1 MVRSKL
7 DRVNINYD
15 EFRAIDAGDVDY
27 STVIYDYTFANENI
41 EIALGK
47 EKHTY
52 SKYNVVYFSIYL
64 VVNDAPVSRIGVFE
78 IDSRKLIN
86 SMDDDGAIDLRQG
99 NILIFIDG
107 QYLQSLLAK
116 YSLPTPPKAVANNVV
131 DAEPIVLDVEVI
143 DGDAQDDVMRLAVDV
158 EKTARTPPAD
168 NNKDKHA
175 GIFVIDTNVVSPS
188 LLSEES
194 EQESDQ
200 LKREFEDTVKA
211 TWIEKFTHNNHY
223 SLIDNEGGGDCLFA
237 VIRDAFHQIGHITTV
252 SAIRKLLATEVDD
265 ALYQEYR
272 TMYINILADYQE
284 KEKEMKAIHKKTLVL
299 KKLSASIDDRSDK
312 NTTVMETQMEQQRV
326 LAEANELIR
335 QYQALLL
342 EKKETKQLLSEFEF
356 MKELDSID
364 KFREYV
370 QSSRYW
376 ADTWAISTLER
387 LLNIKLVILSEEAFT
402 TGEKDAV
409 MQCGQ
414 LNDTKIEEQKT
425 FAPDYYIMTSYS
437 GNHYKLISYKEKRIF
452 RFREIPY
459 DVKTM
464 IVNKCLERN
473 AGPYYLIQDFRNY
486 KSKIGIDADMGRPE
500 EDNYLDT
507 DLYNKDVV
515 FMFHSNSNANPKPGY
530 GSGEQIPANMILEYK
545 SLNKLK
551 NWRRKL
557 SDEWP
562 VQITIDGHRWNS
574 AMHYY
579 LGSQYKKGYPDF
591 YLQFSTDS
599 GSELSKNV
607 DMAIAASSK
616 SGKYND
622 RLVRPANVKVDPDFY
637 EISNNSR
644 SEQERYTALNA
655 KFTQNQDMKQI
666 LMETRRAKLIH
677 FVRGREP
684 EIDIMLMK
692 LRNELA

>member
-7 DRVNINYD
+7 DRVNINYP
-15 EFRAIDAGDVDY
+15 EFRTIDAGDVDY
-27 STVIYDYTFANENI
+27 STVIYVYTFANENI

-52 SKYNVVYFSIYL
+52 SNYNVVYFSIYL
-64 VVNDAPVSRIGVFE
+64 VVNEAPVSRIGVFE

-86 SMDDDGAIDLRQG
+86 SMDDDGGIDLRQG
-99 NILIFIDG
+99 NILMFIDG

-116 YSLPTPPKAVANNVV
+116 YSLPTPPTAAANNVV
-131 DAEPIVLDVEVI
+131 DGEPIVLDVEVI
-143 DGDAQDDVMRLAVDV
+143 DGDAQDDVMRLAVDA

-168 NNKDKHA
+168 KNKDKHA
-175 GIFVIDTNVVSPS
+175 GIFVIDANIVSPP

-211 TWIEKFTHNNHY
+211 TWIEKFTHNNRY

-237 VIRDAFHQIGHITTV
+237 VIRDAFQQIGHITTV
-252 SAIRKLLATEVDD
+252 SAIRKLLAAEVDD

-299 KKLSASIDDRSDK
+299 KKLSASIDDRG
-312 NTTVMETQMEQQRV
+312 NQTMTTMESQQEQQRV

-370 QSSRYW
+370 QSSQYW

-387 LLNIKLVILSEEAFT
+387 LLNIKLVILSEEAFS

-425 FAPDYYIMTSYS
+425 FAPDYYIITSYS
-437 GNHYKLISYKEKRIF
+437 GNHYKLISYKEKQIF

-507 DLYNKDVV
+507 DLYGKDVV

-530 GSGEQIPANMILEYK
+530 GSGEQIPANMILDYK

-562 VQITIDGHRWNS
+562 VQITVDGHRWNS

-684 EIDIMLMK
+684 EIDVMLMK
-692 LRNELA
+692 LRRELA

>member
-1 MVRSKL
+1 
-7 DRVNINYD
+7 
-15 EFRAIDAGDVDY
+15 
-27 STVIYDYTFANENI
+27 
-41 EIALGK
+41 
-47 EKHTY
+47 
-52 SKYNVVYFSIYL
+52 
-64 VVNDAPVSRIGVFE
+64 
-78 IDSRKLIN
+78 
-86 SMDDDGAIDLRQG
+86 
-99 NILIFIDG
+99 
-107 QYLQSLLAK
+107 
-116 YSLPTPPKAVANNVV
+116 
-131 DAEPIVLDVEVI
+131 
-143 DGDAQDDVMRLAVDV
+143 
-158 EKTARTPPAD
+158 
-168 NNKDKHA
+168 
-175 GIFVIDTNVVSPS
+175 
-188 LLSEES
+188 
-194 EQESDQ
+194 
-200 LKREFEDTVKA
+200 
-211 TWIEKFTHNNHY
+211 
-223 SLIDNEGGGDCLFA
+223 
-237 VIRDAFHQIGHITTV
+237 
-252 SAIRKLLATEVDD
+252 
-265 ALYQEYR
+265 LYQEYR

-299 KKLSASIDDRSDK
+299 KKLSASIDDRG
-312 NTTVMETQMEQQRV
+312 NQTMTAMESQQEQQRV

-387 LLNIKLVILSEEAFT
+387 LLNIKLVILSEEAFA

-425 FAPDYYIMTSYS
+425 FAPDYYIITSYS
-437 GNHYKLISYKEKRIF
+437 GNHYKLISYKEKQIF

-507 DLYNKDVV
+507 DLYEKDVV

-530 GSGEQIPANMILEYK
+530 GSGEQIPANMILDYK

-562 VQITIDGHRWNS
+562 VQITVDGHRWNS

-684 EIDIMLMK
+684 EIDVMLMK
-692 LRNELA
+692 LRRELA